1 MFLKQLKYLVC
12 ASVALT
18 ISGGL
23 SAQTTVKLATVA
35 PDGSPWAN
43 ELSKIKKKIETES
56 QGQIKIRLYPGGQMG
71 GENEILQQVIRG
83 KLQGAGLTAGAL
95 ANTIKE
101 LNVLEIPYLFN
112 SYAQADCVL
121 DEHVIE
127 DYRKLFESKGLIF
140 VTWAENGYRSIGTKS
155 NPIKTPADL
164 KGIKIRI
171 QESPVHIAYWK
182 QLGVS
187 GIPIAI
193 PEVLPSL
200 QTGVVEGFDNT
211 PLFTL
216 AAEWQT
222 AIKHFTLTRHIYQ
235 PAAIVYSKKFWD
247 TLNEDQKK
255 ILMGEGNKL
264 APGARTA
271 VRSIEKN
278 MIATLKKADVN
289 VYEPSASDLAG
300 FKSAAATV
308 SAQVVGSIGGQAKAI
323 FDKIQKAK
331 AACGG

>member
-164 KGIKIRI
+164 KGIKS
-171 QESPVHIAYWK
+171 ESKNLQFI
-182 QLGVS
+182 L
-187 GIPIAI
+187 PI
-193 PEVLPSL
+193 
-200 QTGVVEGFDNT
+200 
-211 PLFTL
+211 
-216 AAEWQT
+216 
-222 AIKHFTLTRHIYQ
+222 
-235 PAAIVYSKKFWD
+235 
-247 TLNEDQKK
+247 
-255 ILMGEGNKL
+255 GNNW
-264 APGARTA
+264 
-271 VRSIEKN
+271 V
-278 MIATLKKADVN
+278 
-289 VYEPSASDLAG
+289 
-300 FKSAAATV
+300 
-308 SAQVVGSIGGQAKAI
+308 
-323 FDKIQKAK
+323 
-331 AACGG
+331 

>member
-1 MFLKQLKYLVC
+1 MFQTLVKLTTG
-12 ASVALT
+12 AVFAFT
-18 ISGGL
+18 ISGGIF
-23 SAQTTVKLATVA
+23 AQTVVKLATVA

-56 QGQIKIRLYPGGQMG
+56 SGQIKMKLYPGGQMG

-95 ANTIKE
+95 ANTVKE
-101 LNVLEIPYLFN
+101 LNVLEMPYLFD
-112 SYAQADCVL
+112 SFAQADCVL
-121 DEHVIE
+121 DTHLLA
-127 DYRKLFESKGLIF
+127 DFKRLFEAKGLIF

-155 NPIKTPADL
+155 NPVKSPGDL

-182 QLGVS
+182 ALGVS

-222 AIKHFTLTRHIYQ
+222 AIKHFSLTRHIYQ

-247 TLNEDQKK
+247 TLNEEQKTL
-255 ILMGEGNKL
+255 LMGEGNNL
-264 APGARTA
+264 APGARKA

-278 MIATLKKADVN
+278 MIATLKKADVQ
-289 VYEPSASDLAG
+289 VYEPSSSEIAA
-300 FKSAAATV
+300 FKAAAAGV
-308 SAQVVGSIGGQAKAI
+308 PAQVNGKIGGEAKQI
-323 FDKIQKAK
+323 YDKIQKAK